1 MARKPSKERHF
12 VRQPHIEGGYK
23 AIDEIIKEQLRYPEL
38 AIQSGIEG
46 AVQVR
51 YDITD
56 EGRVVHAFVTKGL
69 GFGLDEEAV
78 RLVSLL
84 RFQTNKTRGY
94 KVTHHRD
101 IQIHFKLPLQQPEPI
116 PAPAP
121 IAENQV
127 VYHFVEEKPKQPTS
141 NSNSYTIRYN

>member
-12 VRQPHIEGGYK
+12 VRQPHITGGNK

-38 AIQSGIEG
+38 ALQSGIEG
-46 AVQVR
+46 TVHVR

-56 EGRVVHAFVTKGL
+56 EGRVMNALITKGL

-84 RFQTNKTRGY
+84 RFQTNKARGY
-94 KVTHHRD
+94 KITHHRD
-101 IQIHFKLPLQQPEPI
+101 IQIHFKLPVQQQEPV

-121 IAENQV
+121 PTSQL
-127 VYHFVEEKPKQPTS
+127 VYHIVEEKPKQPTS
-141 NSNSYTIRYN
+141 HTNSYTIRYN